1 MSRKDRAIGMSLVGI
16 LLVFGA
22 GCATSKKTAER
33 NRLVDENQE
42 LRTALEQAEIDRLAA
57 EDERDRLVGEV
68 NRLEQELGSRGPD
81 PGAGSKTGFESIENI
96 EIERSPGMI
105 RVNVPGDVLFASGRV
120 ELRSAAMQTLAR
132 IADVVRSTYS
142 DSIVGIEGHTD
153 SDPIRKSRWKDN
165 LELSVQR
172 AAAVHR
178 FLQSKGIDAQRMYAA
193 GWGNTQPRETKAKS
207 RRVEIVVLTN

>member
-1 MSRKDRAIGMSLVGI
+1 MSQKDRAIRLSLVGV
-16 LLVFGA
+16 LLLTGV
-22 GCATSKKTAER
+22 GCATSKTTTER
-33 NRLVDENQE
+33 DRLRDENRE
-42 LRTALEQAEIDRLAA
+42 LRAALEQAEIDRLAT

-68 NRLEQELGSRGPD
+68 NRLEQEVSEVGSND
-81 PGAGSKTGFESIENI
+81 QVGSNTGFEAIENI

-105 RVNVPGDVLFASGRV
+105 RVNVPGDVLFGSGRV
-120 ELRSAAMQTLAR
+120 ELRAAAKKTLGG
-132 IADVVRSTYS
+132 IADVVRTTYP
-142 DSIVGIEGHTD
+142 DNVVGIEGHTD

-178 FLQSKGIDAQRMYAA
+178 YLQSKGIDSQHMYAA
-193 GWGNTQPRETKAKS
+193 GWGDTQPRESKAKS